1 VNRRGLSGAGADVM
15 SDVNEMGLS
24 EIGADVMTGDA
35 VTSDSVV
42 DVILGSSVSSVR
54 ARLGSGVVASKGAGL
69 VGVAS
74 IVAGLIVES

>member
-1 VNRRGLSGAGADVM
+1 MNRRGLSGAGADVM
-15 SDVNEMGLS
+15 SGVNEMGLS

-42 DVILGSSVSSVR
+42 DVILGSSVSSI
-54 ARLGSGVVASKGAGL
+54 GAGL

-74 IVAGLIVES
+74 IGAGLVGVASIGAGLIAGS